1 MRALPYA
8 LYASRHHWTP
18 WQVDNEVYAWLED
31 WLLPIEDLIQEV
43 RDERS
48 RRQAPAPG

>member
-8 LYASRHHWTP
+8 QYALRHNWTP
-18 WQVDNEVYAWLED
+18 AQVDDEVYAWLEP
-31 WLLPIEDLIQEV
+31 WLLPIENLIQEV
-43 RDERS
+43 ADERS